1 MKLSEDGGHK
11 GHNDIGKIQKKSK
24 DEKFYQ
30 AILCSHRLCVG
41 VGGETDALGLQSVPD
56 KSPQLGW
63 WKEVV
68 GRLRPAQ
75 SAAAPLGGA
84 LDRLLLLG
92 VGVGLT
98 KPVCKTVLSS
108 RGGGRHRG

>member
-30 AILCSHRLCVG
+30 AILCSHRLCVW

-68 GRLRPAQ
+68 GRLRPPQ